1 MRNFFILCAATALA
15 SAVSLSHVNDNEYT
29 GLAVV
34 GKDYGEN
41 EYDMYE
47 ENADKHDGWVTSL
60 AQTEGS
66 GVRRRSLSRS
76 LSFELRPLP
85 TPTKKH
91 RPTPG
96 DNGIDVGK
104 SHRPRSSTVGVK
116 KNSANLLDWRGAIR
130 SGRSTPTTE
139 LPDVKINRP
148 SSISKEASLRKL
160 DRTESVGTGPSGPLK
175 LKRSNRIINGV
186 PVPTV
191 AP

>member
-1 MRNFFILCAATALA
+1 MRNFIILCAATALA
-15 SAVSLSHVNDNEYT
+15 SAVSLSPVNDNEYT
-29 GLAVV
+29 GLDVV
-34 GKDYGEN
+34 GEDYGEN
-41 EYDMYE
+41 EYDMNE
-47 ENADKHDGWVTSL
+47 ENADEHDGWVTSL
-60 AQTEGS
+60 AQREAP
-66 GVRRRSLSRS
+66 GVRKRVFSRS
-76 LSFELRPLP
+76 LRPTPRPLP
-85 TPTKKH
+85 TPTTKH

-148 SSISKEASLRKL
+148 SSISKAAPLRKL

-175 LKRSNRIINGV
+175 LERRNRIINGET
-186 PVPTV
+186 VPTV